1 MEKAVR
7 AASISALSC
16 SIFIWCEIKLLKV
29 QEYIFQSVKKK
40 EERKREILEICTWK
54 SEPLDKSFSA

>member
-40 EERKREILEICTWK
+40 EERKREILEICT
-54 SEPLDKSFSA
+54 